1 MFVKFCNR
9 IGWSRVQVRSKS
21 NDVPYMPNRSNDT
34 PLMSL
39 CKSVSKKKRV
49 EGIDEVLTLPFS
61 CGLSKSVSKE
71 KRVEVLTP
79 HHEKRSRLLNKH

>member
-1 MFVKFCNR
+1 
-9 IGWSRVQVRSKS
+9 
-21 NDVPYMPNRSNDT
+21 MPNRSNDT

-49 EGIDEVLTLPFS
+49 EGIDEVLTLHFS
-61 CGLSKSVSKE
+61 SSLSKSVSKK

-79 HHEKRSRLLNKH
+79 HHEKRSRLLNKLTLN